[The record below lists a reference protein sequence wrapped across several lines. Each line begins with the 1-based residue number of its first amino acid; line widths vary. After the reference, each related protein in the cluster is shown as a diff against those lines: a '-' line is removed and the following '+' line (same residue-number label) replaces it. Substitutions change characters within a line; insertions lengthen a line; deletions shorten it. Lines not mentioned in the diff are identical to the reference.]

1 MAWRIVDPSASLDSM
16 RGVVSA
22 EGVDGYSRRAW
33 ALRWS
38 LAEGCGSLLSCL
50 SGHELEEP
58 LPSYSGMSASLCG
71 ALPHIKPIITLATWP
86 RGLYSFGLGSVYMPV
101 YMYTHNVE

>member
-1 MAWRIVDPSASLDSM
+1 M

-22 EGVDGYSRRAW
+22 EGVDSYSRRAW

-58 LPSYSGMSASLCG
+58 LPNYSGMSASLCG
-71 ALPHIKPIITLATWP
+71 ALPHIVKILTLAVSPW
-86 RGLYSFGLGSVYMPV
+86 RFSHGLGLRIHVCIYI
-101 YMYTHNVE
+101 YMYIHIRRALNQNP